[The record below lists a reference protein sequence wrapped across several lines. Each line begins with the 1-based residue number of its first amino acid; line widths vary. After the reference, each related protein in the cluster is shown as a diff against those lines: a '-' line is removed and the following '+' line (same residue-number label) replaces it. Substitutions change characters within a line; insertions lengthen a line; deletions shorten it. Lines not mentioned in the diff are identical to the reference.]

1 VRADGAG
8 GDERRLSLGFA
19 APPRVL
25 VLRHPRRGER
35 FTPFGR
41 AAATTV
47 ARFLAGA
54 GCDRDERR
62 RALVLEADGAP
73 AAVTFVDRHG
83 ALRSRVAQDR
93 RVTQSTEWTLSVALE
108 ER

>member
-1 VRADGAG
+1 
-8 GDERRLSLGFA
+8 
-19 APPRVL
+19 VL
-25 VLRHPRRGER
+25 ILRHPRGGER

-54 GCDRDERR
+54 GCGRDERR
-62 RALVLEADGAP
+62 RALVVEVDGDT
-73 AAVTFVDRHG
+73 AAVAFVDRAG
-83 ALRSRVAQDR
+83 ALRSRVAQER
-93 RVTQSTEWTLSVALE
+93 RVTQSTGWTLSVALE